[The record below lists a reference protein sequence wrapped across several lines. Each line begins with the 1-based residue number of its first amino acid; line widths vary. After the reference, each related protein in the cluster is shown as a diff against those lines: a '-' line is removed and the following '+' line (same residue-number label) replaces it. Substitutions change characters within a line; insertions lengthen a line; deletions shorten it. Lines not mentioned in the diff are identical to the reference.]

1 MPNIALVEDEPE
13 AADVLASFI
22 ARYAGEKGL
31 ELTVTRFG
39 NAMDFEMTHQHFDL
53 VFMDIQMPGIN
64 GMEAAQLMR
73 TYDSETPIIFV
84 TNLAQYAVKGYEV
97 DALDFIV
104 KPVTYFNFRMR
115 MDKAMRR
122 IRRNASRSIAIGT
135 RDGMRV
141 VALSDIEYV
150 EVSKHDLSYHLVDE
164 EEPLVVYGSL
174 VAFEQ
179 QVDGVKCVHVI
190 ARHPKARHRDVLHH
204 HVEHHVD
211 HDDQRRHHDH
221 HRVVD
226 LQEAVLLHALDEER
240 VGKCV
245 DQQGEEPEA
254 RSTLQ
259 KGRGIAGIG
268 PEGAEGTLRGR

>member
-22 ARYAGEKGL
+22 ARYADEKGL

-150 EVSKHDLSYHLVDE
+150 EVSKHDLSYHLVGE
-164 EEPLVVYGSL
+164 EEPFVVYGSL

-179 QVDGVKCVHVI
+179 EVEGGPFVRISNSCLVNMNRIRAVRGGELVMHGGK
-190 ARHPKARHRDVLHH
+190 VLYFS
-204 HVEHHVD
+204 
-211 HDDQRRHHDH
+211 RSRK
-221 HRVVD
+221 R
-226 LQEAVLLHALDEER
+226 EAVATITGFL
-240 VGKCV
+240 G
-245 DQQGEEPEA
+245 G
-254 RSTLQ
+254 
-259 KGRGIAGIG
+259 GI
-268 PEGAEGTLRGR
+268 

>member
-22 ARYAGEKGL
+22 ARYADEKGL
-31 ELTVTRFG
+31 ELVVTRFG

-122 IRRNASRSIAIGT
+122 IRRNGSRSIAIGT

-150 EVSKHDLSYHLVDE
+150 EVSKHDLSYHLVGE
-164 EEPLVVYGSL
+164 GEPLVVYGSL

-179 QVDGVKCVHVI
+179 EVEGGPFVRISNSCLVNMNRVRAVRGGELVMHGGE
-190 ARHPKARHRDVLHH
+190 VLYFS
-204 HVEHHVD
+204 
-211 HDDQRRHHDH
+211 RSRK
-221 HRVVD
+221 R
-226 LQEAVLLHALDEER
+226 EAVATITGFL
-240 VGKCV
+240 G
-245 DQQGEEPEA
+245 G
-254 RSTLQ
+254 S
-259 KGRGIAGIG
+259 I
-268 PEGAEGTLRGR
+268 

>member
-13 AADVLASFI
+13 AADVLAAFI

-179 QVDGVKCVHVI
+179 EVTGGTFVRISNSCLVNMNRIRSMRGGELTMRDGQVLYFSRSKK
-190 ARHPKARHRDVLHH
+190 R
-204 HVEHHVD
+204 
-211 HDDQRRHHDH
+211 
-221 HRVVD
+221 
-226 LQEAVLLHALDEER
+226 EAVETITAFL
-240 VGKCV
+240 G
-245 DQQGEEPEA
+245 G
-254 RSTLQ
+254 S
-259 KGRGIAGIG
+259 I
-268 PEGAEGTLRGR
+268 

>member
-115 MDKAMRR
+115 MDKAMRKLEAMLLCADR
-122 IRRNASRSIAIGT
+122 ENLLLVSGT
-135 RDGMRV
+135 GEV
-141 VALSDIEYV
+141 IEP
-150 EVSKHDLSYHLVDE
+150 D
-164 EEPLVVYGSL
+164 
-174 VAFEQ
+174 
-179 QVDGVKCVHVI
+179 DGVLAIVSGGNYALAAARALIGNTELPAQDI
-190 ARHPKARHRDVLHH
+190 ARKALEIASEICVFTNSNII
-204 HVEHHVD
+204 VETV
-211 HDDQRRHHDH
+211 
-221 HRVVD
+221 
-226 LQEAVLLHALDEER
+226 
-240 VGKCV
+240 
-245 DQQGEEPEA
+245 
-254 RSTLQ
+254 
-259 KGRGIAGIG
+259 
-268 PEGAEGTLRGR
+268 

>member
-13 AADVLASFI
+13 AADVLASFV
-22 ARYAGEKGL
+22 ARYADEKGL
-31 ELTVTRFG
+31 DLVVTRFG

-122 IRRNASRSIAIGT
+122 IRRNGSRSIAIGT

-141 VALSDIEYV
+141 VGLSDIEYV
-150 EVSKHDLSYHLVDE
+150 EVSKHDLSYHLVGE
-164 EEPLVVYGSL
+164 EEPFVVYGSL

-179 QVDGVKCVHVI
+179 EVEGGPFVRISNSCLVNMNRIRAIRGGELVMHGGK
-190 ARHPKARHRDVLHH
+190 VLYFS
-204 HVEHHVD
+204 
-211 HDDQRRHHDH
+211 RSRK
-221 HRVVD
+221 R
-226 LQEAVLLHALDEER
+226 EAVATITGFL
-240 VGKCV
+240 G
-245 DQQGEEPEA
+245 G
-254 RSTLQ
+254 S
-259 KGRGIAGIG
+259 I
-268 PEGAEGTLRGR
+268 

>member
-13 AADVLASFI
+13 AADVLTSFV
-22 ARYAGEKGL
+22 ARYADEKGL
-31 ELTVTRFG
+31 DLVVTRFG

-122 IRRNASRSIAIGT
+122 IRRNGSRSIAIGT

-150 EVSKHDLSYHLVDE
+150 EVSKHDLSYHLVGE
-164 EEPLVVYGSL
+164 EEPFVVYGSL

-179 QVDGVKCVHVI
+179 EVEGGPFVRISNSCLVNMNRIRAIRGGELVMHGGK
-190 ARHPKARHRDVLHH
+190 VLYFS
-204 HVEHHVD
+204 
-211 HDDQRRHHDH
+211 RSRK
-221 HRVVD
+221 R
-226 LQEAVLLHALDEER
+226 EAVATITGFL
-240 VGKCV
+240 G
-245 DQQGEEPEA
+245 G
-254 RSTLQ
+254 S
-259 KGRGIAGIG
+259 I
-268 PEGAEGTLRGR
+268 

>member
-13 AADVLASFI
+13 AADVLAAFI
-22 ARYAGEKGL
+22 ARYADEKGL
-31 ELTVTRFG
+31 ELAVTRFG

-122 IRRNASRSIAIGT
+122 IRRN
-135 RDGMRV
+135 
-141 VALSDIEYV
+141 
-150 EVSKHDLSYHLVDE
+150 VS
-164 EEPLVVYGSL
+164 
-174 VAFEQ
+174 F
-179 QVDGVKCVHVI
+179 
-190 ARHPKARHRDVLHH
+190 
-204 HVEHHVD
+204 
-211 HDDQRRHHDH
+211 
-221 HRVVD
+221 
-226 LQEAVLLHALDEER
+226 AV
-240 VGKCV
+240 
-245 DQQGEEPEA
+245 
-254 RSTLQ
+254 
-259 KGRGIAGIG
+259 
-268 PEGAEGTLRGR
+268 

>member
-13 AADVLASFI
+13 AADVLAAFI
-22 ARYAGEKGL
+22 ARYADEKGL
-31 ELTVTRFG
+31 ELAVTRFG

-150 EVSKHDLSYHLVDE
+150 EVSKHDLSYHLAGE

-179 QVDGVKCVHVI
+179 EVEGGPFVRISNSCLVNMNRVRAVRGGELVMHGGE
-190 ARHPKARHRDVLHH
+190 VLYFS
-204 HVEHHVD
+204 
-211 HDDQRRHHDH
+211 RSRK
-221 HRVVD
+221 R
-226 LQEAVLLHALDEER
+226 EAVAT
-240 VGKCV
+240 
-245 DQQGEEPEA
+245 
-254 RSTLQ
+254 STSFL
-259 KGRGIAGIG
+259 GGSI
-268 PEGAEGTLRGR
+268 